1 MIEMME
7 NRDYFDK
14 YEEKLTDVL
23 VQLCTGLGVMNGQL
37 LAAEELEEK
46 WKEIAPEYMVDAVPQ
61 IQDYP
66 TVSVAWA
73 GYLGMGLA
81 VLWDKEW
88 SKYKDDPDLYKFF
101 VRPRGFD
108 CMDEFIVE
116 ELLGLGLESKE
127 FTEIEGVIR
136 SCARTAVGM
145 IRKENI
151 EPQSPDAFYVFARS
165 VKILFKVGVS
175 IALKRLGYK
184 YEKVTVTNPLQ
195 N

>member
-1 MIEMME
+1 MIKMME
-7 NRDYFDK
+7 NSEYFDK
-14 YEEKLTDVL
+14 YEERLTEVL
-23 VQLCTGLGVMNGQL
+23 VKLCTELGVLNGQL
-37 LAAEELEEK
+37 LVAEELDEK

-73 GYLGMGLA
+73 GYLGIGLA

-88 SKYKDDPDLYKFF
+88 TKYKDDSNLYKFF
-101 VRPRGFD
+101 VQPRGFD

-116 ELLGLGLESKE
+116 ELLGVELESKE
-127 FTEIEGVIR
+127 FVEVEGVMR
-136 SCARTAVGM
+136 NCAQTAVTM

-165 VKILFKVGVS
+165 VNVIFKIGVAV
-175 IALKRLGYK
+175 ALKHLGYK
-184 YEKVTVTNPLQ
+184 YEKVTVANPLQ

>member
-1 MIEMME
+1 MME
-7 NRDYFDK
+7 NREYFDK

-73 GYLGMGLA
+73 GYLGIGLA

-88 SKYKDDPDLYKFF
+88 GKYKDDPDLYKFF

-116 ELLGLGLESKE
+116 ELLGIGLESKE
-127 FTEIEGVIR
+127 FTEIEGMIR
-136 SCARTAVGM
+136 SCARTAVDM

-165 VKILFKVGVS
+165 VKVLFKIGVS
-175 IALKRLGYK
+175 VALKRLGYK